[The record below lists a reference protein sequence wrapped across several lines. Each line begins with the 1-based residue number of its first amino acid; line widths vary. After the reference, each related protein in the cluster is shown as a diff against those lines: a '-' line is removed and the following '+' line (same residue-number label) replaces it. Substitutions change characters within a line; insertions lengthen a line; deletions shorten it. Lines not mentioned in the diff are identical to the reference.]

1 MSSTSWKSYGGIY
14 KTHKINNL
22 GVGTIVT
29 DRIIVRKQN
38 LTVQVIEDNVVV
50 EGYQDTRGNV
60 LATLNT
66 VSIGSI
72 YSGNSVYVDN
82 RILFINNVVDDTI
95 DGDGNPIF
103 IDSANP
109 ISNVVSKYQ
118 NTHNYIGGNSTS
130 IGIGTDTPRK
140 FLEIYEN
147 DDIVQSADQNTET
160 TMLSVRSHRNKTNS
174 VLVSNNDT
182 LYSAGIKA
190 RASANQGSL
199 EFHASDLSSNGNSI
213 ATLQNVG
220 ADFKIHNDLSYGN
233 IYIDALTIYLQSDGT
248 TKMDISNNVQISTQL
263 SISNTNVSNSYLKEY
278 YLDAST
284 NYQTTDGMVLNA
296 SDASANIFQHFVNT
310 NNKGFSIG
318 GGGFAEDNTL
328 STGTLGLLT
337 NNNSSS
343 DSSFVPTMTICE
355 GTSSKV
361 KNRTTL
367 GINTYSPNTNDY
379 TLDINGKTRICHGE
393 IHVRAK
399 PMFVV
404 NSMSFSKDSLDYGM
418 IVGTSLSNSDTSYN
432 AFVTED
438 GGENWT
444 MKEIVDDGTINSNND
459 NVLTVHVSNTSNA
472 YISVERQSQND
483 LILYSTDKG
492 DNWTRI
498 RIVSAGTLDY
508 NNIIGY
514 FDTSH
519 NIFASSP
526 DTNNVLYYYTV
537 ADNGITF
544 ATETSF
550 STNHFIENI
559 VGINSNTIYSIGQ
572 HTTEASGVIG
582 KYVFDASDGGVATY
596 EQSFTGPTTFNR
608 IYAYDENNVVAVGN
622 GYIAYTR
629 NGGDTDGSG
638 WNLLSNTGFNLHDVY
653 LPSSQYGIAI
663 GTGVIVYSNDFY
675 ATWQEVSPNI
685 LNASGMRTRVLNNL
699 DTNSRLAMSSQYS
712 TLISQVIG
720 NSSTDI
726 IYNYFPTL
734 FDQEHNL
741 LDVSGSIFVSGTVTC
756 GSIATTGSTG
766 GLSLDTF
773 TANTINS
780 GQTIQF

>member
-60 LATLNT
+60 LATQNT
-66 VSIGSI
+66 VAIGSM

-82 RILFINNVVDDTI
+82 RILFINNVVISSTDA
-95 DGDGNPIF
+95 DGNPIF
-103 IDSANP
+103 NDSANP

-130 IGIGTDTPRK
+130 IGIGTDTPRN

-174 VLVSNNDT
+174 VLVYNNDT
-182 LYSAGIKA
+182 LYSAGLKA
-190 RASANQGSL
+190 RASENQGSL

-248 TKMDISNNVQISTQL
+248 TKMDVSNNVQISTQL
-263 SISNTNVSNSYLKEY
+263 TIFNDNTNTFLSEY
-278 YLDAST
+278 YTDVSS
-284 NYQTTDGMVLNA
+284 NYQTNDAIVLHGN
-296 SDASANIFQHFVNT
+296 DASSNVFQNYVNS
-310 NNKGFSIG
+310 NNKGLSIG
-318 GGGFAEDNTL
+318 GGGFVEDNTL
-328 STGTLGLLT
+328 STGTLGLFT

-379 TLDINGKTRICHGE
+379 TLDINGKTRIGHGE

-399 PMFVV
+399 PTFVV
-404 NSMSFSKDSLDYGM
+404 NSMSFSKDNLDYGM
-418 IVGTSLSNSDTSYN
+418 IVGTSLTNSDLSYN

-444 MKEIVDDGTINSNND
+444 MKEIVGDGTINSDND

-498 RIVSAGTLDY
+498 SIVSAVTLEY

-519 NIFASSP
+519 NIFVSSP

-537 ADNGITF
+537 ANNGSTF
-544 ATETSF
+544 ATETSY

-559 VGINSNTIYSIGQ
+559 AGINSNTIYSIGQ
-572 HTTEASGVIG
+572 HTTDASGVIG

-622 GYIAYTR
+622 GYIAYTN
-629 NGGDTDGSG
+629 NGGGSNGSG

-653 LPSSQYGIAI
+653 LPSSRYGIAI
-663 GTGVIVYSNDFY
+663 GTGVIVYSNDSY
-675 ATWQEVSPNI
+675 ASWKQISNNL
-685 LNASGMRTRVLNNL
+685 LNRSGMSSRLLNNL
-699 DTNSRLAMSSQYS
+699 DTNSRLAMSSLQS
-712 TLISQVIG
+712 ILVSHVTG
-720 NSSTDI
+720 NVSSDVL
-726 IYNYFPTL
+726 YNYFPTL
-734 FDQEHNL
+734 FNVGENV
-741 LDVSGSIFVSGTVTC
+741 LDISGSIFVEGTVNCGTISTGGGELAVESLTSGTVT
-756 GSIATTGSTG
+756 
-766 GLSLDTF
+766 
-773 TANTINS
+773 S

>member
-14 KTHKINNL
+14 NTHKINNL

-38 LTVQVIEDNVVV
+38 LAVQVIEDNVII

-60 LATLNT
+60 LATQNT
-66 VSIGSI
+66 VAIGSM
-72 YSGNSVYVDN
+72 YAGNSVYVDN
-82 RILFINNVVDDTI
+82 RILFIDNVVDGSTDA
-95 DGDGNPIF
+95 DGNPIF
-103 IDSANP
+103 NDSANP

-118 NTHNYIGGNSTS
+118 NTYNYIGGNSTS
-130 IGIGTDTPRK
+130 IGIGTDTPRN

-147 DDIVQSADQNTET
+147 DDIVSDQNTET

-174 VLVSNNDT
+174 ILVSNNDT
-182 LYSAGIKA
+182 LYGAGVKA

-248 TKMDISNNVQISTQL
+248 TKIDVSNNVQISTQV
-263 SISNTNVSNSYLKEY
+263 SISNTDVSNSYLREY

-318 GGGFAEDNTL
+318 GGGFAENNTL

-379 TLDINGKTRICHGE
+379 TLDINGKTRIGHGE

-399 PMFVV
+399 PTFVV
-404 NSMSFSKDSLDYGM
+404 NSMSFSKENLDYGM
-418 IVGTSLSNSDTSYN
+418 IVGTSLTNSDTSYN

-444 MKEIVDDGTINSNND
+444 MKEVVGDGTINSNND
-459 NVLTVHVSNTSNA
+459 NVLTVYVSNTSNA

-519 NIFASSP
+519 NIFVSSP
-526 DTNNVLYYYTV
+526 NTNNLLYYYTV

-544 ATETSF
+544 ATESSF
-550 STNHFIENI
+550 STNHNIENI
-559 VGINSNTIYSIGQ
+559 AGINSNTIYSIGQ
-572 HTTEASGVIG
+572 HTTDTSGVIG

-596 EQSFTGPTTFNR
+596 EQSFTGPSTFNR

-663 GTGVIVYSNDFY
+663 GTGIIVYSDDYY
-675 ATWQEVSPNI
+675 ASWKQIPSNL
-685 LNASGMRTRVLNNL
+685 LNRSGMSSRLLNNL
-699 DTNSRLAMSSQYS
+699 DTNSRLAMSSLQS
-712 TLISQVIG
+712 ILVSHVTG
-720 NSSTDI
+720 NVSSDI
-726 IYNYFPTL
+726 LYNYLPTL
-734 FDQEHNL
+734 FNPYSSV
-741 LDVSGSIFVSGTVTC
+741 LDVTGML
-756 GSIATTGSTG
+756 TTTM
-766 GLSLDTF
+766 
-773 TANTINS
+773 I